1 MPGPRTL
8 VGAGPGG
15 GGAVNVYQGST
26 VPSGTFRL
34 TDPAFA
40 GGVRVATADFN
51 FDGVQDYLLG
61 SGPGATSTVQLLDGR
76 TGQALF
82 SVQPF
87 EAGFVGGVYVAA
99 GDINGDGIPDIVI
112 TPDEGGGPR
121 VQIYTGGNF
130 VKIADFFGIDDP
142 NFRGGARA
150 AVGDLNADGFGD
162 VVVAAGFGGGP
173 RVASFDGKA
182 LSTLG
187 QFTPVFADFFAFEP
201 NLRNGTFVQIA
212 DTNGDGFGDL
222 IAGAGPGGGP
232 RVTVYDGQALA
243 AGGPVPGLV
252 VTANFFAGPE
262 TDRQGVPLGLSDFD
276 GDGQTDLVTGTGFG
290 GGSRVRAYPVSLLS
304 LANPPTV
311 ADFDAFPG
319 FAGGVFVG

>member
-1 MPGPRTL
+1 M
-8 VGAGPGG
+8 
-15 GGAVNVYQGST
+15 
-26 VPSGTFRL
+26 
-34 TDPAFA
+34 
-40 GGVRVATADFN
+40 
-51 FDGVQDYLLG
+51 
-61 SGPGATSTVQLLDGR
+61 
-76 TGQALF
+76 
-82 SVQPF
+82 
-87 EAGFVGGVYVAA
+87 
-99 GDINGDGIPDIVI
+99 
-112 TPDEGGGPR
+112 
-121 VQIYTGGNF
+121 
-130 VKIADFFGIDDP
+130 
-142 NFRGGARA
+142 
-150 AVGDLNADGFGD
+150 NADGFGD

-173 RVASFDGKA
+173 RVASYDGQV
-182 LSTLG
+182 LSKLG
-187 QFTPVFADFFAFEP
+187 QFQEVFADFFAFEP
-201 NLRNGTFVQIA
+201 NLRNGTFVQVA

-232 RVTVYDGQALA
+232 RVTVYDGRALA

-276 GDGQTDLVTGTGFG
+276 GDGQTDLVTGSGFG